1 MSFFRQV
8 PPDGLDRFNEL
19 RKAISFPRAKSSA
32 VHCSWP
38 SRDMEE
44 ASLLLVATPVDRI
57 LLRFFLTLLTV
68 PPTSLTP
75 ILNAFG
81 HGPSDQMG
89 LPIFMVC
96 SSRTCRVSDCVLT
109 GPPSFIWRA
118 WKAKKKT
125 RKRFFFIVWLRRE
138 PGNGGGGSIYSNT
151 VASVLVGIY
160 RGSLLLKFLFNREHS
175 DWTTAVE
182 LNEIR
187 CNLFELYH
195 FYQLGNAGKFGKAA
209 KLLLNY

>member
-1 MSFFRQV
+1 MAITRHGRGFFITCGNPGWSNFIAFFSYFTDCATHIVDADTECIR
-8 PPDGLDRFNEL
+8 
-19 RKAISFPRAKSSA
+19 PRAVWSNGFA
-32 VHCSWP
+32 
-38 SRDMEE
+38 DFYG
-44 ASLLLVATPVDRI
+44 LLVADVSGFG
-57 LLRFFLTLLTV
+57 LRSNGAAIVHLARLE
-68 PPTSLTP
+68 
-75 ILNAFG
+75 G
-81 HGPSDQMG
+81 
-89 LPIFMVC
+89 
-96 SSRTCRVSDCVLT
+96 
-109 GPPSFIWRA
+109 
-118 WKAKKKT
+118 KKKT